1 MSRFYNK
8 RMMSQEPE
16 HLKKAVLWQPGEG
29 KKVSCSLCN
38 WRCVISEGA
47 LGRCHV
53 RKNVDGVL
61 YSLNYDKLCAAN
73 PDPIEKKPL
82 FHFQP
87 GSKSFSIAA
96 PGCNFQ
102 CVFCQNWQISQM
114 PYTQNDL
121 EGSEY
126 SPERIVEAA
135 IQSGCKS
142 IAYTYTEPTIFM
154 ELCEE
159 TGRLAKQN
167 GLSNVFVSNGFMTPE
182 AIDFAKPWLD
192 GINIDLKAFTE
203 DYYRDLCKAKLGPVL
218 DTIRYIS
225 RHTDIWMEVTTLV
238 VPGKNDSDDELR
250 SIAEFIAKEASVDV
264 PWHVSRFYPQYKMTD
279 APPTDGAVLE
289 RAIDIGKEAGLRY
302 IYVGNLPGA
311 RAESTYCYS
320 CGALLIERTGY
331 QIQQNLIDDHRCP
344 QCNAEIAGF
353 GL

>member
-1 MSRFYNK
+1 MKDETLK
-8 RMMSQEPE
+8 RAILWEPE
-16 HLKKAVLWQPGEG
+16 EAQ
-29 KKVSCSLCN
+29 KVRCFLCN
-38 WRCVISEGA
+38 WRCEIADGK

-53 RKNVDGVL
+53 RKNSGGVL
-61 YSLNYDKLCAAN
+61 YSLSYDKLCAAN
-73 PDPIEKKPL
+73 ADPIEKKPL

-87 GSKSFSIAA
+87 GSTSFSIAT

-154 ELCEE
+154 ELCSE
-159 TGRLAKQN
+159 TAQLAKQN
-167 GLSNVFVSNGFMTPE
+167 GLSNVFVSNGFMTTE
-182 AIDFAKPWLD
+182 AIDFAKSWLD
-192 GINIDLKAFTE
+192 GINIDLKAFSE
-203 DYYRDLCKAKLGPVL
+203 IYYRDLCKAKLKPVL
-218 DTIRYIS
+218 ETISYIAQK
-225 RHTDIWMEVTTLV
+225 TDIWMEITTLI
-238 VPGKNDSDDELR
+238 VPGKNDSEDELR
-250 SIAEFIAKEASVDV
+250 SIAEFIAKEASVDT
-264 PWHVSRFYPQYKMTD
+264 PWHVSRFYPQYKMADT
-279 APPTDGAVLE
+279 APTDGAILE

-331 QIQQNLIDDHRCP
+331 QVQRNLIDDYHCP
-344 QCNAEIAGF
+344 QCDAEIAGF
-353 GL
+353 DL